1 MKKLTSVLLSV
12 AMLLTMAVMFSGCGG
27 PSEKAIYPK
36 SIKVEGTNGHGV
48 IDESLSTD
56 LVSEKRRMAEKA
68 ANRDLY
74 AHYKSLKEVYND
86 CVVTVVDGE
95 NKNLS
100 NGDTVT
106 IKITSDR
113 GYDKDMLEQLGI
125 SEDELSFEEFKY
137 EVQGLN
143 EPQEVE
149 AKKDD
154 IDIEFN
160 GYSGEGRASVKYN
173 NSDNA
178 INYELSS
185 VDNLSNGDKVTV
197 TPSIS
202 ETNDTYV
209 LKNPKEK
216 FEFTVSGLPE
226 IPDSLDGIDTSEV
239 DDFINKYISDGF
251 CKHYQIGDEID
262 YDQLK
267 LKQTDEFSFY
277 YDEVTKINIG
287 KPQENTT
294 KYYKYKNQ
302 NRALYSKKLKIDYD
316 VKYGRRNKND
326 EKSMKYSEES
336 IIYANVVVV
345 DGKLHLA
352 NSNYD
357 NDSGDISEEG
367 SEPKYLSDYRNNDG
381 PISYGKSYEDTS
393 TVIGSIFRDTN
404 TSADDNYTY
413 FIDETDV
420 KSSDY
425 SY

>member
-48 IDESLSTD
+48 IDERLSTD

-74 AHYKSLKEVYND
+74 DHYKSLKKVYND

-185 VDNLSNGDKVTV
+185 EDNLSNGDKVTV

-216 FEFTVSGLPE
+216 FDFTVSGLPE
-226 IPDSLDGIDTSEV
+226 FPDSLDGIDTSEV
-239 DDFINKYISDGF
+239 DDFINKYVSDGF

-267 LKQTDEFSFY
+267 LKQTDKFSFY

>member
-1 MKKLTSVLLSV
+1 MKKLTSVLLSI

-185 VDNLSNGDKVTV
+185 EDNLSNGDKVTV

-404 TSADDNYTY
+404 ISADDNYTY

>member
-48 IDESLSTD
+48 IDERLSTD

-74 AHYKSLKEVYND
+74 DHYKSLKKVYND

-178 INYELSS
+178 INY
-185 VDNLSNGDKVTV
+185 
-197 TPSIS
+197 
-202 ETNDTYV
+202 
-209 LKNPKEK
+209 
-216 FEFTVSGLPE
+216 
-226 IPDSLDGIDTSEV
+226 
-239 DDFINKYISDGF
+239 
-251 CKHYQIGDEID
+251 
-262 YDQLK
+262 
-267 LKQTDEFSFY
+267 
-277 YDEVTKINIG
+277 
-287 KPQENTT
+287 
-294 KYYKYKNQ
+294 
-302 NRALYSKKLKIDYD
+302 
-316 VKYGRRNKND
+316 
-326 EKSMKYSEES
+326 
-336 IIYANVVVV
+336 
-345 DGKLHLA
+345 
-352 NSNYD
+352 
-357 NDSGDISEEG
+357 
-367 SEPKYLSDYRNNDG
+367 
-381 PISYGKSYEDTS
+381 
-393 TVIGSIFRDTN
+393 
-404 TSADDNYTY
+404 
-413 FIDETDV
+413 
-420 KSSDY
+420 
-425 SY
+425 

>member
-48 IDESLSTD
+48 IDERLSTD

-226 IPDSLDGIDTSEV
+226 FSDSLDGIDTSEV
-239 DDFINKYISDGF
+239 D
-251 CKHYQIGDEID
+251 
-262 YDQLK
+262 K
-267 LKQTDEFSFY
+267 LMDEFVSKNYFGTYSVGDSLDDSDVLSESDYENY
-277 YDEVTKINIG
+277 YLDGIPIIKYNQSKLDDNTK
-287 KPQENTT
+287 
-294 KYYKYKNQ
+294 KYYKFQ
-302 NRALYSKKLKIDYD
+302 RSDRAIYSKKLTVSYTGKADEDKI
-316 VKYGRRNKND
+316 VAKKGKIL
-326 EKSMKYSEES
+326 KGSERF
-336 IIYANVVVV
+336 IIYANVVTV
-345 DGKLHLA
+345 DGKLHLV
-352 NSNYD
+352 NPNYGGS
-357 NDSGDISEEG
+357 DSKPYLTDYKDESDTNIPYDIKGNVIDEIREDS
-367 SEPKYLSDYRNNDG
+367 YNTIDQDYNEFIQNNDVG
-381 PISYGKSYEDTS
+381 
-393 TVIGSIFRDTN
+393 
-404 TSADDNYTY
+404 DNNIYLY
-413 FIDETDV
+413 
-420 KSSDY
+420 
-425 SY
+425 

>member
-1 MKKLTSVLLSV
+1 MKKVTSVLLSV

-48 IDESLSTD
+48 IAERLSTD
-56 LVSEKRRMAEKA
+56 LVSEKRRMTEKA

-74 AHYKSLKEVYND
+74 VHYKSLKKVYND

-154 IDIEFN
+154 IDIEFS

-178 INYELSS
+178 INYKLSS
-185 VDNLSNGDKVTV
+185 EDNLSNGDKVTV

-226 IPDSLDGIDTSEV
+226 FSDSLDGIDTSEV
-239 DDFINKYISDGF
+239 DKLMDEFVSKKYFGAFDVGDD
-251 CKHYQIGDEID
+251 IGRTVMSEYDIEKYP
-262 YDQLK
+262 YDQIPIIKYDQSK
-267 LKQTDEFSFY
+267 LD
-277 YDEVTKINIG
+277 DNTK
-287 KPQENTT
+287 
-294 KYYKYKNQ
+294 KYYKFQ
-302 NRALYSKKLKIDYD
+302 RSDRAIYSKKLTVSYTAKADEDKIIAKKGDI
-316 VKYGRRNKND
+316 VKG
-326 EKSMKYSEES
+326 SERV
-336 IIYANVVVV
+336 IIYANVVTV
-345 DGKLHLA
+345 DGKLHLV
-352 NSNYD
+352 NPNYGGS
-357 NDSGDISEEG
+357 DSK
-367 SEPKYLSDYRNNDG
+367 PYLTDYKVESDTPIPYDFDHNVIDEIREDSYNTIDQDYNEFIQNNDVG
-381 PISYGKSYEDTS
+381 DNNSYVY
-393 TVIGSIFRDTN
+393 
-404 TSADDNYTY
+404 
-413 FIDETDV
+413 
-420 KSSDY
+420 
-425 SY
+425 